1 MSRVRNPLVVMC
13 VFLWLGF
20 VCAISFMEAWLKF
33 KAPGVTLPIGLGI
46 GRLVFSALNQ
56 VEWVFAIAIV
66 LSFVLRRLRK
76 PNYKMIFLVIPL
88 MILTSQTLELL
99 PDLDRRAEEIMRG
112 GTPAASSTHT
122 IYITLEVVKA
132 ICLLI
137 FGSTLFL
144 VPKSRGIHHSP
155 NHNISDAA

>member
-1 MSRVRNPLVVMC
+1 MSRVRNPLVVIS

-33 KAPGVTLPIGLGI
+33 QAPGVTLPIGLGI
-46 GRLVFSALNQ
+46 GRLVFNALNQ

-76 PNYKMIFLVIPL
+76 PNYNMLFLVIPL
-88 MILTSQTLELL
+88 IILTSQTLELL
-99 PDLDRRAEEIMRG
+99 PALDARVSLILQG
-112 GTPAASSTHT
+112 QTPPASNTHT
-122 IYITLEVVKA
+122 LYIVLEVIKA

-137 FGSTLFL
+137 FGSSLFL
-144 VPKSRGIHHSP
+144 VPKARGIHHSP